1 MGGGP
6 STLYLMRQELVTKRR
21 WLTERQFLEDWAF
34 SKLSLGINLIAL
46 AALISGRLFGVRG
59 IAVSLAAMVVPSAVI
74 TAVMTAAYAG
84 VRDEP
89 LIRAALA
96 GAGPVT
102 AGMTV
107 GIAYTFGRQAVR
119 RGWRGAIDWTYGVV
133 VVAVGLFTTL
143 TPIVIIGA
151 GVLVGVTLLRGE
163 PSRAAGDP
171 GT

>member
-6 STLYLMRQELVTKRR
+6 STIYLMRQELVAKRR

-46 AALISGRLFGVRG
+46 TALIGGRLFGVRG
-59 IAVSLAAMVVPSAVI
+59 IVVSLAAMLVPSAVI
-74 TAVMTAAYAG
+74 TAVMTAVYAG
-84 VRDEP
+84 IRDEP
-89 LIRAALA
+89 LVRAALA

-102 AGMTV
+102 AGMTI
-107 GIAYTFGRQAVR
+107 GIAFTFGRQAVR
-119 RGWRGAIDWTYGVV
+119 RGWRGGVDWSYGIV
-133 VVAVGLFTTL
+133 VVALGLFATI
-143 TPIVIIGA
+143 TPLALIGV
-151 GVLVGVTLLRGE
+151 GILVGVTLLRGE